1 MNVPLE
7 INRLP
12 HQPPMRWIRSA
23 TRTAYDEVAAE
34 AVLPVACGTDGVTS
48 VMLGLEILAQAAGVL
63 LAAETE
69 MAGTRIE
76 GRLLQVSQA
85 QWDKDELP
93 LGIPL
98 VAKVKWLTGSAIGL
112 HHFSGVLSLDGEG
125 NLLEAE
131 FSLLTPTE

>member
-12 HQPPMRWIRSA
+12 HQLPMRWIRTA
-23 TRTAYDEVAAE
+23 TRTAEDEVVAE
-34 AVLPVACGTDGVTS
+34 AIVPEACGLDGATS
-48 VMLGLEILAQAAGVL
+48 VLLGLEILAQAAGVL

-69 MAGTRIE
+69 MAGTPVE
-76 GRLLQVSQA
+76 GRLLQVTRA
-85 QWDKDELP
+85 RWDKEVLP
-93 LGIPL
+93 IGTRLR
-98 VAKVKWLTGSAIGL
+98 AKVKWLTGSAIGL
-112 HHFSGVLSLDGEG
+112 HHFSGTLSLDGEG

>member
-12 HQPPMRWIRSA
+12 HLPPMRWIRSA
-23 TRTAYDEVAAE
+23 KRSADDEVVAE
-34 AVLPVACGTDGVTS
+34 AVLPEACGPDGATS
-48 VMLGLEILAQAAGVL
+48 VLLGLEILAQAAGVL

-69 MAGTRIE
+69 MAGTIIE
-76 GRLLQVSQA
+76 GRLLQVTQA
-85 QWDKDELP
+85 RWNNEELP

-98 VAKVKWLTGSAIGL
+98 MAKVQWLTGSAIGL
-112 HHFSGVLSLDGEG
+112 HHFSGTLSLDGEG
-125 NLLEAE
+125 DLLEAE